1 MSDWERELAGRVAA
15 APAGAP
21 IEFHRQLTNADRS
34 TGAALAGELLRG
46 NAGFSAAFAG
56 RSGQPEPA
64 APSPR
69 VRCRFHGAAGQSFG
83 AFLIAG
89 LHFHLQGEA
98 NDYVG
103 KGLSGGEI
111 VITAGRAASAR
122 GDVLAGNTVL
132 YGATAGRLAVAGR
145 AGERFAVRNSGALG
159 IVEGVGQ
166 HGCEYMTAGVVV
178 VLGPIGANFGAGMTG
193 GLAYVPAQF
202 AASGGYHPGFLRAAT
217 ALEAAERQAL
227 QEALAWH
234 AAATSSPIALAYL
247 RQLGDA
253 QLGAEDPLVRLEPLA
268 PPCPVMD
275 VWHAAWPTRLPLT
288 ASH

>member
-1 MSDWERELAGRVAA
+1 MSHWERELAGRVAA
-15 APAGAP
+15 APAGEPFA
-21 IEFHRQLTNADRS
+21 FHRQLTNADRS

-46 NAGFSAAFAG
+46 NTGFSTAAPAG
-56 RSGQPEPA
+56 PGGQPA
-64 APSPR
+64 WTGPSPR
-69 VRCRFHGAAGQSFG
+69 LRCHFHGAAGQSFG

-111 VITAGRAASAR
+111 VVTAGGAASAR

-132 YGATAGRLAVAGR
+132 YGATAGRLAIAGR
-145 AGERFAVRNSGALG
+145 VGERFAVRNSGALG
-159 IVEGVGQ
+159 MVEGVGQ

-178 VLGPIGANFGAGMTG
+178 VLGPVGANFGAGMTG
-193 GLAYVPAQF
+193 GLAYVPAHVL
-202 AASGGYHPGFLRAAT
+202 ASGGYHAEYLRAAP

-227 QEALAWH
+227 RAALAWH
-234 AAATSSPIALAYL
+234 AAATGSPIAAAY
-247 RQLGDA
+247 GDA
-253 QLGAEDPLVRLEPLA
+253 LGGAPGRVDSLVRLEPLA

-275 VWHAAWPTRLPLT
+275 VWRAVWPG
-288 ASH
+288 A